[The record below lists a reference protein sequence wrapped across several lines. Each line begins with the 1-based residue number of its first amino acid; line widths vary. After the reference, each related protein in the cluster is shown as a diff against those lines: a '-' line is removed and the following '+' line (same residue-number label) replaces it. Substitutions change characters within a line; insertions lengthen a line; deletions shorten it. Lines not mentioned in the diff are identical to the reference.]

1 MRLVLLAMGS
11 RGDVQPYIALSL
23 GLQKA
28 GHQVRLAAPALF
40 EDLISQYD
48 VDFHPLDVD
57 TRQLMESEK
66 AKSLIISDRNP
77 LGFLLIYKDFA
88 DKLLGAMHG
97 EFWEACQ
104 NSDGIIYSP
113 FGVIAHFVAQKLG
126 IPRFATALQPLGR
139 TTEFPNIMLPGW
151 LKLGGGFNYTSH
163 LVAEQVLWQPI
174 RRQVNEG
181 LVNKLKIK
189 PVRLTGPFVELY
201 EERTP
206 VLYGYS
212 QLVSPPPH
220 DWPTEHHVTGYWY
233 LDAPHNWQPPQEL
246 ADFLAAGPP
255 PVYIGFGSMTHR
267 SPEESTELILEA
279 LHLSGQRG
287 VLLHGWG
294 GMARTQMPS
303 NVIMVESIPHQ
314 WLFPRMAAVAHH
326 GGAGTTAASLR
337 SGVPSIV
344 VPHFADQPYW
354 GERVVALGVGPRPR
368 ARSRLTPQKLA
379 DSIDQALSDQTMRE
393 RAAALGAA
401 LRAEDGVGN
410 AVKVIERHLSR
421 SLN

>member
-1 MRLVLLAMGS
+1 
-11 RGDVQPYIALSL
+11 
-23 GLQKA
+23 
-28 GHQVRLAAPALF
+28 
-40 EDLISQYD
+40 
-48 VDFHPLDVD
+48 
-57 TRQLMESEK
+57 
-66 AKSLIISDRNP
+66 
-77 LGFLLIYKDFA
+77 
-88 DKLLGAMHG
+88 
-97 EFWEACQ
+97 
-104 NSDGIIYSP
+104 
-113 FGVIAHFVAQKLG
+113 
-126 IPRFATALQPLGR
+126 
-139 TTEFPNIMLPGW
+139 MLPGW

-206 VLYGYS
+206 VLYGFS
-212 QLVSPPPH
+212 QLVAPPPH
-220 DWPTEHHVTGYWY
+220 DWPTEHHVTGYWF
-233 LDAPHNWQPPQEL
+233 LDSPQNWQPPKEL
-246 ADFLAAGPP
+246 AAFLAEGPP

-279 LHLSGQRG
+279 LHLAGQRG

-294 GMARTQMPS
+294 GMAKTKLPS

-354 GERVVALGVGPRPR
+354 GERVAALGVGPRPR
-368 ARSRLTPQKLA
+368 ARARLTAQKLA

-393 RAAALGAA
+393 RAAKLGEA

>member
-1 MRLVLLAMGS
+1 MRLVLLAIGS

-40 EDLISQYD
+40 EDLISPYD
-48 VDFHPLDVD
+48 LEFHPLDVD

-66 AKSLIISDRNP
+66 AKALIISDRNP

-97 EFWEACQ
+97 EFWQACQ

-181 LVNKLKIK
+181 LVNKLNMK

-206 VLYGYS
+206 VLYGFS
-212 QLVSPPPH
+212 QLVAPPPH
-220 DWPTEHHVTGYWY
+220 DWPVEHHVTGYWF
-233 LDAPHNWQPPQEL
+233 LDAPPNWEPPQEL
-246 ADFLAAGPP
+246 LDFLEAGPP

-267 SPEESTELILEA
+267 SPEESTELTLEA
-279 LHLSGQRG
+279 LRLSGQRG

-294 GMARTQMPS
+294 GMAKMELPDS
-303 NVIMVESIPHQ
+303 VIMVESIPHQ
-314 WLFPRMAAVAHH
+314 WLFPRMAAVVHH
-326 GGAGTTAASLR
+326 GGAGTTSAGLR
-337 SGVPSIV
+337 SGVPSII

-354 GERVVALGVGPRPR
+354 GERVAALGVGPRPR
-368 ARSRLTPQKLA
+368 ARARLTAGKLA
-379 DSIDQALSDQTMRE
+379 DSIDQALNNQTIRE
-393 RAAALGAA
+393 RAAKLGAA

-410 AVKVIERHLSR
+410 AVRVIERHLNR